1 MSNTGGIGDRYRVL
15 GECLILMEAQR
26 RIMSNN
32 NASLSPREG
41 YEQAFANIDADIRV
55 LREMLTENRPE

>member
-1 MSNTGGIGDRYRVL
+1 MSNKSDCYQVL
-15 GECLILMEAQR
+15 SECLILLEAQR

-55 LREMLTENRPE
+55 LREMMQETRWRET